1 MSRAFSKEGDQ
12 QDLPIIP
19 PRAELPEGV
28 PNYVTPVG
36 LQQLLNEQLE
46 LETQQAKLSKED
58 TIDANRALVV
68 IDIQLTRLNHRIA
81 KAREI
86 DFREQPADEVRF
98 GATVTLKMGKQKAPQ
113 TFQIVGVDEANVKLM
128 KIAFV
133 APIAKAIMG
142 KKVGE
147 KVEFKLGDE
156 VREVEILGIKYE

>member
-12 QDLPIIP
+12 QELPIIP

-36 LQQLLNEQLE
+36 LQQLLDEQLE
-46 LETQQAKLSKED
+46 LEAQQAALSKED

-68 IDIQLTRLNHRIA
+68 IDVQLNRLNHRIA

-86 DFREQPADEVRF
+86 NLSEQPADEVRF
-98 GATVTLKMGKQKAPQ
+98 GATVTLKMGKQQAPQ
-113 TFQIVGVDEANVKLM
+113 TFQIVGVDEANVKLK

-147 KVEFKLGDE
+147 KVEFKLGNE
-156 VREVEILGIKYE
+156 VREVEILGVEYL